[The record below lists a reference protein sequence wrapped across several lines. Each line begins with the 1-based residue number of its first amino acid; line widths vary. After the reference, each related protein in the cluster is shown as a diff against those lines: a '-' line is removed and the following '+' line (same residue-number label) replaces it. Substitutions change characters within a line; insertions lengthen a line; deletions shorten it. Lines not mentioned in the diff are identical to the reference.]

1 MKFAMCNEFCQGWS
15 VDDAL
20 RLAAEVGYDG
30 VEIAPFTL
38 ADDARAVSTAE
49 RERLRRSAADR
60 GVAIIGL
67 HWLLVKPPG
76 LSITG
81 PDAAVR
87 RQTLEYLEALVD
99 LCADLGGDR
108 IVLGSPKQRMV
119 LPGTTPAEAWE
130 RARDLFVALMPRAA
144 SRRVTVC
151 LEPLARTETN
161 FINTVAEGLRMVAAV
176 DHPCFKVHLDVKA
189 MSDEPRPFDVVIGEA
204 AGQVGHLHVNDA
216 NRGGPG
222 SGATDYGPIVRGLA
236 GIGYDDWA
244 SVEVFDFAPGPETI
258 ARASLEFLKRV
269 FVSPSTPA

>member
-15 VDDAL
+15 VDAAL
-20 RLAAEVGYDG
+20 RLAGEVGYDG

-38 ADDARAVSTAE
+38 ADDARAVSSGE
-49 RERLRRSAADR
+49 RDRLRRSAAAC
-60 GVAIIGL
+60 GVEIIGL

-76 LSITG
+76 LFITD

-87 RQTLEYLEALVD
+87 RRTLEYLEALVD

-108 IVLGSPKQRMV
+108 IVLGSPKQRLV

-130 RARDLFVALMPRAA
+130 RARELFVALMPRAA
-144 SRRVTVC
+144 SRGVTVC

-161 FINTVAEGLRMVAAV
+161 FVNTVAEGLRMVAAV
-176 DHPCFKVHLDVKA
+176 GHSCFKVHLDVKA

-222 SGATDYGPIVRGLA
+222 SGSTDYGPIVRGLA
-236 GIGYDDWA
+236 AIGYDDWA
-244 SVEVFDFAPGPETI
+244 SVEVFDFAPGPEAI
-258 ARASLEFLKRV
+258 ARSSLEFLRRI
-269 FVSPSTPA
+269 FESRTTPA